1 MPLPADDSSGNVISL
16 VAFRVGQRLRHPRD
30 AVLPWRL
37 RLAARSLAT
46 QLDLPYA
53 DVLHTVCQ
61 GYLRAAS

>member
-1 MPLPADDSSGNVISL
+1 MEAVSVPLPADDSSGNVISL

-30 AVLPWRL
+30 AVLP
-37 RLAARSLAT
+37 ARSLAT